1 MNAANSLVLEKYDT
15 CSLWLEQYNSSST
28 KRSYKIHLSLFC
40 KYHGTN
46 PDALIELK
54 PEQLTTMITNY
65 ILHLKKVAKQ
75 TAGKAKRGE
84 ICVNSIRPYLAGIQS
99 FLEHNDI
106 VLNWKKVIKYCPE
119 QVTNNLR
126 AYTRE
131 EIAKLLSIADL
142 RDRCVIL
149 LMASTGMRVGAIK
162 TLKKKHLKQLQEN
175 IGILTV
181 YADSKSYRYNALVT
195 PECMAMIEEYFEF
208 RKKQCEKIT
217 DESYVIRNKFGTF
230 SRETNR
236 PKPLLEQVINK
247 QMKFLLRKAGLPFE
261 ELQPDHSLRK
271 FFDTT
276 LMNADVAHSFKEL
289 LMGHSIKLDDV
300 YYDKNNEKS
309 REKIVLEYMK
319 AVDALTINE
328 EYRLKKKIAEYEEKI
343 KEVPKVEQLQ
353 AQLANRIIEEDSI
366 KRQLEQLQKEK
377 ESENAAIS
385 AKYEKEMQTMKEQ
398 VSQIMSLIQQ
408 NPKLAQ
414 VKPEALTKKV

>member
-1 MNAANSLVLEKYDT
+1 MVVNAVIASLALEKYDS
-15 CSLWLEQYNSSST
+15 CSLWLEQYNSLST
-28 KRSYKIHLSLFC
+28 KKCYKIHLSLFC
-40 KYHGTN
+40 KYHGTD
-46 PDALIELK
+46 PDALIQLK
-54 PEQLTTMITNY
+54 PEQLITMIINY
-65 ILHLKKVAKQ
+65 ILYLKKVAKQ
-75 TAGKAKRGE
+75 SAGKAKRGE
-84 ICVNSIRPYLAGIQS
+84 ICVNSIRSYLTGIQS

-106 VLNWKKVIKYCPE
+106 MLNWKKIIKYCPE

-149 LMASTGMRVGAIK
+149 LMASSGIRVGAIK
-162 TLKKKHLKQLQEN
+162 TLKRKHLKQLQEN

-181 YADSKSYRYNALVT
+181 YAESKSYRYNALVT
-195 PECMAMIEEYFEF
+195 PECMAMIEEYF
-208 RKKQCEKIT
+208 
-217 DESYVIRNKFGTF
+217 KFATF

-236 PKPLLEQVINK
+236 PKPLLEYVINK
-247 QMKFLLRKAGLPFE
+247 QMKFLLRKMGLPFE
-261 ELQPDHSLRK
+261 EIQPDHSLRK

-309 REKIVLEYMK
+309 RQKIVLEYMK

-328 EYRLKKKIAEYEEKI
+328 EYRLKKKISEYEEKI

-353 AQLANRIIEEDSI
+353 AQLANRIMEEDSI

-385 AKYEKEMQTMKEQ
+385 AKHEKEMQAIKEQ
-398 VSQIMSLIQQ
+398 MNQIMSLIQQ
-408 NPKLAQ
+408 NPKLAHI
-414 VKPEALTKKV
+414 KPEALTQKTIEKVRSEGP